1 MTAGGER
8 AARSARHHLS
18 LSATVDGRQL
28 LFMTA
33 GFMKNQPVILP
44 QKAGLTRSIG
54 EREGSVIFIKSCFIE
69 GSRMSKADVPFQKEK
84 H

>member
-18 LSATVDGRQL
+18 LVATVDGRQW

-54 EREGSVIFIKSCFIE
+54 EREGSRDFFKILFY
-69 GSRMSKADVPFQKEK
+69 
-84 H
+84 